1 MAPRVLISD
10 SLSPAAVQIFKDRG
24 IEVDFQPNLG
34 KDKDKLAEL
43 IGNYDGLAIRS
54 ATKVTPKILEKA
66 KNLKVIGRAGTLPD
80 KTFLPGLDIRYGAI
94 VVDEEKLAYPGDI
107 LHEAGHIAVSEPEAR
122 KAPTLAPTDGEEIA
136 TLAWSY
142 AALRHLDLAPDIVFH
157 PDGYKGGSQS
167 LIENFSAGCYLGV
180 PLLQYYGL
188 TVEPKFAAE
197 RGVEPFPHM
206 LRWLRA

>member
-1 MAPRVLISD
+1 MFSNPLT
-10 SLSPAAVQIFKDRG
+10 
-24 IEVDFQPNLG
+24 E
-34 KDKDKLAEL
+34 KLAEFVRG
-43 IGNYDGLAIRS
+43 IGID
-54 ATKVTPKILEKA
+54 V
-66 KNLKVIGRAGTLPD
+66 RAGALPD
-80 KTFLPGLDIRYGAI
+80 KTFLPGLDIQYGAI
-94 VVDEEKLAYPGDI
+94 VVDEERLAYPGDI

-157 PDGYKGGSQS
+157 PHGYKGGSQS
-167 LIENFSAGCYLGV
+167 LIEAFTSGGSPGV

-188 TVEPKFAAE
+188 TVEPKYAAE